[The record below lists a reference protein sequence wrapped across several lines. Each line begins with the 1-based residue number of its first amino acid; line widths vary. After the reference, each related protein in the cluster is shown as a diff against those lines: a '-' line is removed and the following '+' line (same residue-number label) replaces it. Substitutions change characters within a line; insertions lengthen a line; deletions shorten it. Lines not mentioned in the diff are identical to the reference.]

1 MPRTNQATN
10 RDFDRFWNLYALKRD
25 KVAAQRAWQRLTA
38 ADRRAAIDGIPAY
51 HEACQQRGIAM
62 MYPQGYLNHRRW
74 EDEAEP
80 EAKPVSS
87 FKFQVSSRAEP
98 ADRPVPA
105 GFASGRKSE
114 TCNLKPETIGTPAPG
129 PVPGGSAVGSVSVPL
144 SPTPPS
150 VGNGYYDPDT
160 GMELW

>member
-1 MPRTNQATN
+1 MANQTTL

-25 KVAAQRAWQRLTA
+25 KLAAQRAWQRLTA
-38 ADRRAAIDGIPAY
+38 ADRRAAIDGIAAY
-51 HEACQQRGIAM
+51 RDACQQRGISM

-80 EAKPVSS
+80 EAAAPVSS
-87 FKFQVSSRAEP
+87 FKFQVSSSKAQAKP
-98 ADRPVPA
+98 
-105 GFASGRKSE
+105 E

-129 PVPGGSAVGSVSVPL
+129 PVPGGSAVG
-144 SPTPPS
+144 
-150 VGNGYYDPDT
+150 NGYYDPDT